1 MREFLSSLLGIVFG
15 FVLASIVAGAPS
27 AKKDYSYC
35 DPASTSF
42 HLVTEQVD
50 IYYSGSTPFMIIERI

>member
-15 FVLASIVAGAPS
+15 FVLVSIVADAPA

-42 HLVTEQVD
+42 HLTTEQVD
-50 IYYSGSTPFMIIERI
+50 IYYSGSTPFMVIER